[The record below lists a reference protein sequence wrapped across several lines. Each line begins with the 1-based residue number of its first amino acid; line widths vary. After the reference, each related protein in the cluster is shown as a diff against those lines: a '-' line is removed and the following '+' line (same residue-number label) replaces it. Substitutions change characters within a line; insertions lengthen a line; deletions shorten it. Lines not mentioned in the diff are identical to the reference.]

1 MWSTILLVFLIGR
14 VSVRGQLSS
23 LGPTGTPFTTSK
35 TPQRSSNAT
44 GHLPLFSYNFSLQW
58 EYRSYVTHD
67 YQLPL
72 NKSDL
77 QSDQPCFFFDNN
89 ILYCS
94 NFFSYFIFCFNN
106 PKSFDCGVTP
116 LITIIH
122 PSYSGCWIFPEDNVC
137 FAFPNNST
145 YIGSTYSFR
154 HWDVFTIYCTN
165 FCWLIVYKN
174 ISRNILCSKFITY
187 LHANCASNYAPDIF
201 AVHCSCI
208 ASNYLFVPSYNLCAS
223 QFAANH
229 SSVK

>member
-1 MWSTILLVFLIGR
+1 MQLLRRRHNTRLLNQF
-14 VSVRGQLSS
+14 
-23 LGPTGTPFTTSK
+23 PE
-35 TPQRSSNAT
+35 
-44 GHLPLFSYNFSLQW
+44 W